1 MTQSVNIDVNSELG
15 FATIT
20 LNRPALL
27 NSLSN
32 ELLES
37 LAGILDNIAVD
48 DSIRAVI
55 ITGAGRAFCSGA
67 DTDEMTGGL
76 GDGRYFTRDWRW

>member
-1 MTQSVNIDVNSELG
+1 MTQSVNLDINSELG

-20 LNRPALL
+20 LNRPERL

-37 LAGILDNIAVD
+37 LAVLLDKVAVD
-48 DSIRAVI
+48 DSVRAVI

-67 DTDEMTGGL
+67 DTDEMIGGP
-76 GDGRYFTRDWRW
+76 GDG